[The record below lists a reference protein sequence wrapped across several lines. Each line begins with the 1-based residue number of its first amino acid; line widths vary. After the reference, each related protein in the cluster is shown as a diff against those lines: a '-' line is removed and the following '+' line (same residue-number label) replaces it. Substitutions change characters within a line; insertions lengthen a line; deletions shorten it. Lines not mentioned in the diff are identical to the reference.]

1 MQQISKDLEIS
12 GIYILTN
19 NINGKRYI
27 GSSNN
32 IRKRLWKHRSLLR
45 HNKHENQYLQNAWNK
60 YGENSFTFVVLEKC
74 EIDVLLQ
81 REQYYIDTLKPE
93 YNIDIST
100 THDHLNPE
108 TIEKIKRNRKNKMD
122 KGELK
127 LSWKE
132 IHQYGLD
139 GNYIKSFKSIKEAAK
154 SAGIHVCSID
164 RFLNGKYKKG
174 GNFLWSLKKVE
185 SMKPYIKPKRK
196 DSDKSKKQIH
206 VFNDIEDY
214 IFNGAKECAEY
225 FKVHVVSVRSAIC
238 YNRNFMNKYKIEY
251 GPINK

>member
-1 MQQISKDLEIS
+1 MQQISKNLEIS
-12 GIYILTN
+12 GIYIITN
-19 NINGKRYI
+19 LINGKRYI

-45 HNKHENQYLQNAWNK
+45 HDKHENPHLQNAWNK
-60 YGENSFTFVVLEKC
+60 YGEDNFVYSVLEEC
-74 EIDVLLQ
+74 DVSILLE

-100 THDHLNPE
+100 THEHLNPE
-108 TIEKIKRNRKNKMD
+108 TIDKIRKSRKEKMD
-122 KGELK
+122 KSEIK

-132 IHQYGLD
+132 IHQYDLN
-139 GNYIKSFKSIKEAAK
+139 GNYIQSFKSIKDAAK
-154 SAGIHVCSID
+154 SAGIHTCSID

-174 GNFLWSLKKVE
+174 GNFLWSLKKVDKME
-185 SMKPYIKPKRK
+185 PYVKPKRK
-196 DSDKSKKQIH
+196 DNNKSKKQIH
-206 VFNDIEDY
+206 VFNDVEDY

-225 FKVHVVSVRSAIC
+225 FKVHIVSVRGAIC

-251 GPINK
+251 VAQ